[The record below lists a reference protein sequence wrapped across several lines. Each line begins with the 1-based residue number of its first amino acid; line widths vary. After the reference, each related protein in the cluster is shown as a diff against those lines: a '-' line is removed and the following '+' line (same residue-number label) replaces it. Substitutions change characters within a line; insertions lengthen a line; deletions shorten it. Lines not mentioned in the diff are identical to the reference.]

1 MTPGCAVSLP
11 GRRRPRPQS
20 TRLPSR
26 PGTHC
31 RVAPSRIKRA
41 HCHNCQRPKAVPVLR
56 MLHNLRQVAPL
67 GLHLLSRL
75 LMVPQCDTNARVS
88 ATQFTSPSHAHA
100 SINGSA
106 TLPHLRPTPH
116 AVLTSN
122 PHHHTGEKCWSLK
135 CREADTEEVERAN
148 AALPEPPAAIMLE
161 GAALPG
167 GLAAGFAGLYTRGT
181 EVTGKPPT
189 KQFREVNGGID
200 RRRVSNTV
208 DEPHAPHSCVPVHA
222 CSHACSI
229 DHRTRR

>member
-1 MTPGCAVSLP
+1 MRYQCEGLRYPIHVSITC
-11 GRRRPRPQS
+11 PRLHHLLTAQ
-20 TRLPSR
+20 RLSH
-26 PGTHC
+26 TF
-31 RVAPSRIKRA
+31 
-41 HCHNCQRPKAVPVLR
+41 
-56 MLHNLRQVAPL
+56 APL
-67 GLHLLSRL
+67 
-75 LMVPQCDTNARVS
+75 
-88 ATQFTSPSHAHA
+88 
-100 SINGSA
+100 
-106 TLPHLRPTPH
+106 TPH

-122 PHHHTGEKCWSLK
+122 PHHHTGGKCWSLK

-148 AALPEPPAAIMLE
+148 ASLPEPPAAIMLE

-200 RRRVSNTV
+200 TRRVSNTV

-229 DHRTRR
+229 LRSPQPKITLR